1 MAVQKRADA
10 VWQGSVV
17 EGSGRVS
24 TGSGTLKDIEITWPK
39 RSEQGEE
46 ATSPEEL
53 IAAAHASC
61 YAMALSG
68 GLSRGGNP
76 PDELRVTATV
86 GFQAGE
92 GITGI
97 QLAVTGT
104 VPGIDQAAFEEAAS
118 VAAKNCPVSKALAAV
133 EITHSASLQS

>member
-1 MAVQKRADA
+1 MAVHKRADA
-10 VWQGSVV
+10 VWRGSVA
-17 EGSGRVS
+17 EGGGRVS
-24 TGSGTLKDIEITWPK
+24 TGSGTLRDVEITWPK

-61 YAMALSG
+61 FAMALSG

-92 GITGI
+92 GITGSH
-97 QLAVTGT
+97 LEVTGK
-104 VPGIDQAAFEEAAS
+104 VPGIDQAAFEEAAAG
-118 VAAKNCPVSKALAAV
+118 AAKNCPVSKALTGV
-133 EITHSASLQS
+133 EISHTATLA

>member
-1 MAVQKRADA
+1 MMAVHKRADA
-10 VWQGSVV
+10 VWRGSVT
-17 EGSGRVS
+17 EGGGRVS
-24 TGSGTLKDIEITWPK
+24 TASGTLKDVEITWPK

-61 YAMALSG
+61 FAMALSG

-92 GITGI
+92 GITGV
-97 QLAVTGT
+97 QLDVTGS
-104 VPGIDQAAFEEAAS
+104 VPGIDQAAFAEAAAG
-118 VAAKNCPVSKALAAV
+118 AAANCPVSKALAGVQISHTA
-133 EITHSASLQS
+133 TLA

>member
-1 MAVQKRADA
+1 MAVHKRADA
-10 VWQGSVV
+10 VWRGSVA
-17 EGSGRVS
+17 EGGGRVS
-24 TGSGTLKDIEITWPK
+24 TASGTLKDVEITWPK

-61 YAMALSG
+61 FAMALSG
-68 GLSRGGNP
+68 GLSRAGNP

-92 GITGI
+92 GITGV
-97 QLAVTGT
+97 QLDVTGE
-104 VPGIDQAAFEEAAS
+104 VPGIDQAAFEEAAAG
-118 VAAKNCPVSKALAAV
+118 AAKNCPVSKALAAV
-133 EITHSASLQS
+133 AISHSATLT